1 MPDISFTAAD
11 GTRLDAYLA
20 TPPVGEGP
28 WPGVVVIHDA
38 IGLTLDTRM
47 NADRLATGG
56 YVVLAPDLF
65 SRGGMVRCV
74 KSTFK
79 DMFAGHGRAFDDIE
93 AARAFLQDRPDSNGN
108 TGIIGFCM
116 GGGFALLAAAKGF
129 DASSVNY
136 GILPKDL
143 DAALGGACPIVA
155 SYGKRDLGIK
165 GAAAQLEKALTKA
178 GIDHDVKEY
187 PNAGHGFL
195 NRHNT
200 GPLNTVMRVSGM
212 AYHHPTAEDA
222 WGRIFRFFETHLR
235 QAAGNQV

>member
-1 MPDISFTAAD
+1 MPDITFTASD
-11 GTRLDAYLA
+11 GTRMDAYLA
-20 TPPVGEGP
+20 IPPVGEGP
-28 WPGVVVIHDA
+28 WPGIVVIHDA
-38 IGLTLDTRM
+38 IGLTIDTRM
-47 NADRLATGG
+47 NADRIATGG

-65 SRGGMVRCV
+65 SRGGLARCV

-79 DMFAGHGRAFDDIE
+79 DMFAGQGLAFDDIE
-93 AARAFLQDRPDSNGN
+93 AARAFLTGRPDSNGK

-165 GAAAQLEKALTKA
+165 GAAAQLETALTSA
-178 GIDHDVKEY
+178 GITHDVREY
-187 PNAGHGFL
+187 PDAGHGFL

-200 GPLNTVMRVSGM
+200 GPLNAIMRVSGM
-212 AYHHPTAEDA
+212 AYHHATAEDA
-222 WGRIFRFFETHLR
+222 WGRIFRFFEMHLR
-235 QAAGNQV
+235 PEGRTS

>member
-1 MPDISFTAAD
+1 MPDINFTAAD

-20 TPPVGEGP
+20 TPPVGDGP

-38 IGLTLDTRM
+38 IGLTIDTRA
-47 NADRLATGG
+47 NADLLAAGG

-65 SRGGMVRCV
+65 SRGGMLRCV
-74 KSTFK
+74 KSTFS
-79 DMFAGHGRAFDDIE
+79 DLFARQGRAFDDIE
-93 AARAFLQDRPDSNGN
+93 AARSFLQERGDSNGN

-116 GGGFALLAAAKGF
+116 GGGFALVAAAKGF

-136 GILPKDL
+136 GVLPKEL
-143 DAALGGACPIVA
+143 DEALAGACPIVA
-155 SYGKRDLGIK
+155 SYGKRDPAIK
-165 GAAAQLEKALTKA
+165 GAVAQLGSALTKA

-222 WGRIFRFFETHLR
+222 WRRIFRFFETHLR
-235 QAAGNQV
+235 PERRG